1 MNQIIPTIFA
11 KSKKEFDERFSKV
24 IPISKNIQID
34 FMDGKFVKSKSIQL
48 SQLEDLKKFNKNFE
62 AHLMV
67 SNPSRYIKI
76 LKQKGFKKI
85 FFHFESVENPEK
97 IIAQIKKEKLIP
109 GIVFNPKTSFNSI
122 IKIKDSVPIIMFMGH
137 APGVEKIPFDLKVLE
152 KIKKLRATDKKIKI
166 QIDGGA
172 TPQIIKKLAKAKVDY
187 VNSGSHIS
195 NSKNPKQ
202 ALKELNLLF
211 NKHKKC

>member
-1 MNQIIPTIFA
+1 
-11 KSKKEFDERFSKV
+11 
-24 IPISKNIQID
+24 
-34 FMDGKFVKSKSIQL
+34 
-48 SQLEDLKKFNKNFE
+48 
-62 AHLMV
+62 
-67 SNPSRYIKI
+67 
-76 LKQKGFKKI
+76 
-85 FFHFESVENPEK
+85 
-97 IIAQIKKEKLIP
+97 
-109 GIVFNPKTSFNSI
+109 
-122 IKIKDSVPIIMFMGH
+122 MFMGH